1 MSKRRTRK
9 DKVEAKHFGTISW
22 SPEASNKPSV
32 NSQSKNDFRAR
43 EKVASRRDNAEQ
55 SAKELAVKATK
66 KDLVKSVLIALA
78 IITLEVVLYLAW
90 NK

>member
-1 MSKRRTRK
+1 LELYR
-9 DKVEAKHFGTISW
+9 GLL
-22 SPEASNKPSV
+22 
-32 NSQSKNDFRAR
+32 NDFRAR
-43 EKVASRRDNAEQ
+43 EKVVSRRDNAEQ